1 MATEMTTKQAID
13 AVEPVKAPSR
23 RRNRRATIAWLIVQ
37 RGLMGVVT
45 LWCISVIVFVAT
57 QAMPGDVAH
66 IILGAGATADQI
78 AQLNKNM
85 GLDEPLLTQYWDW
98 LGNVLTGN
106 MGNSLVSGQPVS
118 ELLSERIFN
127 SATLTVIAMILILPL
142 SLLVGLL
149 AAVFRDRFF
158 DRSYLGTSLVVTA
171 TPDFVLGSLVIAVF
185 GTVVFKVLPPVSL
198 IPPGDAPWQHPK
210 QLIMPLAVMTLV
222 GVTYLSRL
230 VRVSFIDVLESEY
243 VQLATIKG
251 LSTRRIL
258 FRHALPNALAPSIPA
273 ASIMAAYTIAG
284 SVVIEYLFGYPGIGS
299 ALVDAVAGHD
309 LPMVQAIIMLMAAA
323 FFCFNQLADVLGTL
337 NKSR

>member
-1 MATEMTTKQAID
+1 MAIETTTGN
-13 AVEPVKAPSR
+13 AVEAAPPTSR
-23 RRNRRATIAWLIVQ
+23 PRRAALAWPIGRRALT
-37 RGLMGVVT
+37 GVVT
-45 LWCISVIVFVAT
+45 LWCISVIVFMAT

-66 IILGAGATADQI
+66 IILGPGASTDQV
-78 AQLNKNM
+78 AQLNQNL
-85 GLDEPLLTQYWDW
+85 GLDQPLLSQYWEW
-98 LGNVLTGN
+98 LRNVLTGN
-106 MGNSLVSGQPVS
+106 MGDSLVSGQPVS
-118 ELLSERIFN
+118 ELLSERVFN
-127 SATLTVIAMILILPL
+127 SATLTAIAMVFIIPL
-142 SLLVGLL
+142 SLVIGLL
-149 AAVFRDRFF
+149 AAVFRDKLF

-171 TPDFVLGSLVIAVF
+171 TPDFVIGSLVIALF

-198 IPPGDAPWQHPK
+198 IPPGDAPWQHPR
-210 QLIMPLAVMTLV
+210 QLVMPLAVMVLV

-243 VQLATIKG
+243 VQLAIIKG
-251 LSTRRIL
+251 LSMRRIL

-284 SVVIEYLFGYPGIGS
+284 SVVIEYLFAYPGIGS

-309 LPMVQAIIMLMAAA
+309 LPMIQAIIMLMAVA

>member
-1 MATEMTTKQAID
+1 MAIETTTDNA
-13 AVEPVKAPSR
+13 VKAAPTPKPSR
-23 RRNRRATIAWLIVQ
+23 RATLAWPIARRALT
-37 RGLMGVVT
+37 GLVT

-66 IILGAGATADQI
+66 IILGPGGTADQV
-78 AQLNKNM
+78 AQLNKNL
-85 GLDEPLLTQYWDW
+85 GLDQPLVSQYWDW
-98 LGNVLTGN
+98 LTSVLTGD

-127 SATLTVIAMILILPL
+127 SATLTVMAMVLILPL

-149 AAVFRDRFF
+149 AAVFRDRFL
-158 DRSYLGTSLVVTA
+158 DRTYLGTSLIVTA
-171 TPDFVLGSLVIAVF
+171 TPDFVLGSLVIALF

-198 IPPGDAPWQHPK
+198 LPPGDEPWQHPR
-210 QLIMPLAVMTLV
+210 QLVMPLAVMTLV

-243 VQLATIKG
+243 VQLAIIKG
-251 LSTRRIL
+251 LSMRRIL

-284 SVVIEYLFGYPGIGS
+284 SVVIEYLFAYPGIGS

-309 LPMVQAIIMLMAAA
+309 LPMIQAIIMLMAAA

>member
-1 MATEMTTKQAID
+1 MATETID
-13 AVEPVKAPSR
+13 KAVEVAPTPRHSR
-23 RRNRRATIAWLIVQ
+23 RAALAWPIGRRALT
-37 RGLMGVVT
+37 GVVT
-45 LWCISVIVFVAT
+45 LWFISVIVFVAT

-66 IILGAGATADQI
+66 IILGPSASTEQV
-78 AQLNKNM
+78 AQLNQNL
-85 GLDEPLLTQYWDW
+85 GLDQPLLSQYWDW
-98 LGNVLTGN
+98 LRNVLTGN

-127 SATLTVIAMILILPL
+127 SATLTVIAMIFILPL
-142 SLLVGLL
+142 SLVIGLL
-149 AAVFRDRFF
+149 AAVLRDKLF
-158 DRSYLGTSLVVTA
+158 DRAYLGTSLVVTA
-171 TPDFVLGSLVIAVF
+171 TPDFVIGSLVIALF

-198 IPPGDAPWQHPK
+198 IPPGDAPWEHPR
-210 QLIMPLAVMTLV
+210 QLVMPLAVMVLV

-243 VQLATIKG
+243 VQLAIIKG
-251 LSTRRIL
+251 LSMRRIL
-258 FRHALPNALAPSIPA
+258 FLHALPNALAPSIPA

-284 SVVIEYLFGYPGIGS
+284 SVVIEYLFAYPGIGS

-309 LPMVQAIIMLMAAA
+309 LPMIQAIIMLMAVA

>member
-1 MATEMTTKQAID
+1 MAIETTTENA
-13 AVEPVKAPSR
+13 VKAAPTPDRSR
-23 RRNRRATIAWLIVQ
+23 RTALAWLIG
-37 RGLMGVVT
+37 RRALMGLVT

-57 QAMPGDVAH
+57 QTMPGDVAK
-66 IILGAGATADQI
+66 IILGPSATADQVD
-78 AQLNKNM
+78 QLNKNL
-85 GLDEPLLTQYWDW
+85 GLDQPLFSQYWDW
-98 LGNVLTGN
+98 LRNVLTGD

-127 SATLTVIAMILILPL
+127 SATLTVMAMVLILPL

-149 AAVFRDRFF
+149 AAVFRDKFL
-158 DRSYLGTSLVVTA
+158 DRSYLGTSLIVTA
-171 TPDFVLGSLVIAVF
+171 TPDFVLGSLVVAVF

-198 IPPGDAPWQHPK
+198 IPPGDVPWQHPK
-210 QLIMPLAVMTLV
+210 ELVMPLAVMVLV

-230 VRVSFIDVLESEY
+230 VRVSFIDVMESEY
-243 VQLATIKG
+243 VQLAMLKG
-251 LSTRRIL
+251 LSMRRVL

-284 SVVIEYLFGYPGIGS
+284 SVVIEYLFAYPGIGS

-309 LPMVQAIIMLMAAA
+309 LPMIQAIIMLMAAA

>member
-1 MATEMTTKQAID
+1 MAID
-13 AVEPVKAPSR
+13 TTTAIAVKAAPPR
-23 RRNRRATIAWLIVQ
+23 RRSRKATLAWQLGI
-37 RGLMGVVT
+37 RLLMGLAT

-57 QAMPGDVAH
+57 QAMPGDVAK
-66 IILGAGATADQI
+66 IILGPSATSEQV
-78 AQLNKNM
+78 AQMNQNL
-85 GLDEPLLTQYWDW
+85 GLDEPLITQYWDW
-98 LGNVLTGN
+98 LRNVLTGN
-106 MGNSLVSGQPVS
+106 MGDSLVSGQPVS

-127 SATLTVIAMILILPL
+127 SATLTVIAMVLILPL
-142 SLLVGLL
+142 SLLVGLI
-149 AAVFRDRFF
+149 AAVFRDRFV
-158 DRSYLGTSLVVTA
+158 DRSYLGASLVVTA
-171 TPDFVLGSLVIAVF
+171 TPDFVLGSLVIALF

-198 IPPGDAPWQHPK
+198 IPPGDAPWEHPK
-210 QLIMPLAVMTLV
+210 QLIMPLAVMTVV

-230 VRVSFIDVLESEY
+230 VRVSFIDVMESEY

-284 SVVIEYLFGYPGIGS
+284 SVVIEYLFAYPGIGS

-309 LPMVQAIIMLMAAA
+309 LPMIQAIIMLMATA
-323 FFCFNQLADVLGTL
+323 FFLFNQLADVLGTL

>member
-1 MATEMTTKQAID
+1 MTAIETTTSD
-13 AVEPVKAPSR
+13 AVKDAPAPGRSR
-23 RRNRRATIAWLIVQ
+23 RAALAWQIGRRALT
-37 RGLMGVVT
+37 GVAT
-45 LWCISVIVFVAT
+45 LWCISIIVFVAT
-57 QAMPGDVAH
+57 QAMPGNVAH
-66 IILGAGATADQI
+66 IILGPGASAEQV
-78 AQLNKNM
+78 AQLNQNL
-85 GLDEPLLTQYWDW
+85 GLDQPLLSQYWDW
-98 LGNVLTGN
+98 LSNVLTGD

-118 ELLSERIFN
+118 ELLAERIFN
-127 SATLTVIAMILILPL
+127 SATLTVIAMVLILPL

-149 AAVFRDRFF
+149 AAVFRDRLL
-158 DRSYLGTSLVVTA
+158 DRSYLGTSLIVTA
-171 TPDFVLGSLVIAVF
+171 TPDFVIGSLVIALF

-198 IPPGDAPWQHPK
+198 IPPGDAPWEHPR
-210 QLIMPLAVMTLV
+210 QLVMPLAVMVLV

-243 VQLATIKG
+243 VQLAIIKG
-251 LSTRRIL
+251 LSMRRIL

-284 SVVIEYLFGYPGIGS
+284 SVVIEYLFAYPGIGS

-309 LPMVQAIIMLMAAA
+309 LPMIQAIIMLMAVA